1 MTLQEVKQTVYET
14 LLEAGIMIDSIEEDF
29 DLQDFIQD
37 SIQFIS
43 FIVSLEEKFNIE
55 IPDEMLTFDEVV
67 SFNNFCQRIYDVLH
81 S

>member
-43 FIVSLEEKFNIE
+43 FIVSLEEKLNIE